1 MKELYRFR
9 QFLSEGTA
17 DEEPNFS
24 DLSKIDDIIG
34 DELEKAKKEEEGSI
48 NEIFGLTTVA
58 FVIAIPGMIN
68 GIARIIQSIKDKAPE
83 RFNLK
88 KKDDP
93 TPLEY
98 IIKFT
103 DKIDGYLDTPFK
115 IMLKPFIKDTSKID
129 KVAKFLKG
137 ITLIIM
143 TLGTDISKSPD
154 LLSIG
159 KNLAGEFWQ
168 DLMVSK
174 DLADLIS
181 KAKVIIPNLL
191 K

>member
-48 NEIFGLTTVA
+48 NEVFGLTTVA

-68 GIARIIQSIKDKAPE
+68 GIARIIQAIKDKAPE

>member
-34 DELEKAKKEEEGSI
+34 NELEKAKKEEEGSI

-68 GIARIIQSIKDKAPE
+68 GIARIIQAIKDKAPE

>member
-159 KNLAGEFWQ
+159 KKFAGEFWE

>member
-48 NEIFGLTTVA
+48 NEVFGLTTVA

-159 KNLAGEFWQ
+159 KNLAGEFWK

>member
-68 GIARIIQSIKDKAPE
+68 GIARIIQAIKDKAPE

-143 TLGTDISKSPD
+143 TLGTDITKSPD
-154 LLSIG
+154 IMSVG
-159 KNLAGEFWQ
+159 KELAGEFW
-168 DLMVSK
+168 DDFLVSK

>member
-68 GIARIIQSIKDKAPE
+68 GIARIIQAIKDKAPE